1 LGVNE
6 IRKMNMKVANEII
19 EEIRTIPGI
28 SIFGPK
34 DEKLRS
40 SIVSFAIDS
49 VSPKVMVSR
58 LEKNG
63 IIVAERDIVGGGKKK
78 AVRASP
84 HFFNTTNEV
93 STLVQNIKNIQNM
106 FG

>member
-1 LGVNE
+1 
-6 IRKMNMKVANEII
+6 
-19 EEIRTIPGI
+19 
-28 SIFGPK
+28 
-34 DEKLRS
+34 
-40 SIVSFAIDS
+40 
-49 VSPKVMVSR
+49 MVSK
-58 LEKNG
+58 LEENG

-84 HFFNTTNEV
+84 HFFNTLDEV

>member
-1 LGVNE
+1 
-6 IRKMNMKVANEII
+6 M
-19 EEIRTIPGI
+19 IPGI
-28 SIFGPK
+28 SIFGPE

-40 SIVSFAIDS
+40 SIVSFVLDS

-58 LEKNG
+58 LEENG
-63 IIVAERDIVGGGKKK
+63 IIVAERDIIGGGKKK

-84 HFFNTTNEV
+84 HFFNTSNEV
-93 STLVQNIKNIQNM
+93 STLTRDIKNIQNM

>member
-1 LGVNE
+1 
-6 IRKMNMKVANEII
+6 MKVANEII

-28 SIFGPK
+28 SIFGPE

-40 SIVSFAIDS
+40 SIVSFVLDS
-49 VSPKVMVSR
+49 PSPKVMVSR
-58 LEKNG
+58 LEENG
-63 IIVAERDIVGGGKKK
+63 IIVAERDIIGGGKKK

-84 HFFNTTNEV
+84 HFFNTSNEV
-93 STLVQNIKNIQNM
+93 STLTQNIKNIQNM

>member
-6 IRKMNMKVANEII
+6 IRKMNMKVASEII
-19 EEIRTIPGI
+19 EEIRKIPAI

-49 VSPKVMVSR
+49 ISPKVIVSR
-58 LEKNG
+58 LEKDG
-63 IIVAERDIVGGGKKK
+63 IIVAERDIDGGGKKK